1 MKPNGTMG
9 KSIDKI
15 KDLGDNWSA
24 VDIYYGLQN
33 PDKIVLELNSGK
45 RIFASPSVIS
55 SQVAKIVSTAND
67 LIQKASSIEEKQYFV
82 KSARQQISNL
92 QGAGYNQVKPKT
104 SSKEQ

>member
-24 VDIYYGLQN
+24 VDIYYGLQQ
-33 PDKIVLELNSGK
+33 PDKIVLQLNTGK
-45 RIFASPSVIS
+45 RIFANPSVVN
-55 SQVAKIVSTAND
+55 SQVANIVSEAND

-92 QGAGYNQVKPKT
+92 QGAGYNQVKSKT
-104 SSKEQ
+104 DSKKQ